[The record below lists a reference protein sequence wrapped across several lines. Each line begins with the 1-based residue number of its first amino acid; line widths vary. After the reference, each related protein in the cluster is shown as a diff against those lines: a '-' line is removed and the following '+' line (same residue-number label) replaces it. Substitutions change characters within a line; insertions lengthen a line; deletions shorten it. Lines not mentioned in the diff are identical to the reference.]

1 MKEFQEE
8 NLFKGAA
15 QSQGFA
21 PMQAPDTSRFLRENM
36 AQVDQN
42 FAKIQSQQQA
52 TLDAKLQKQLKTLE
66 AFGQF
71 STKAME
77 FAQTMGK
84 AYVDSQIAEGHIKAL
99 SLGKE
104 NNFGIPLE
112 KEQQFNQVVAEEEKG
127 LPVLAKA
134 AQEVGQNG
142 GSPEAIEYIKSL
154 SHYQR
159 IGASRAY
166 FANKGKGYQDYLN
179 NFALRKDV
187 RIPKP
192 AQLGGGFATP
202 QEAANDPNLRQSF
215 LATAERLYLNEVV
228 GISRD
233 NNPTGVSA
241 KPLYE
246 AMSEAT
252 DTWLK
257 VARRNQAIRDS
268 ETRQFNAE
276 EILKGGGSFSA
287 FINEIT
293 GTYDSDGR
301 QLTRSDA
308 ITRLEEITERERSE
322 GRAEL
327 YSRWDTEIVEGDES
341 GKTFR
346 QRFANRLDGSKGLD
360 SRIEDIQRRER
371 ALAEEADAQQMR
383 DLQTYFQNIVKERI
397 ASGKPPLTDGQIDEI
412 RRGYMAQTG
421 KPASAFNWLT
431 EYQTV
436 EEQDAEKEGK
446 ALLAK
451 RRDRGYL
458 IESDLRNV
466 TQATYDK
473 FISIVQ
479 EDKVKAEL
487 PKNYATDANR
497 LINALTDQHFNIA
510 DGAAPKTPEWEDMA
524 RRARD
529 KYSAYVNEGIDAGME
544 QHVAQRE
551 ALDRLRENFA
561 AGTYTKDP
569 TITPNTQYLQ
579 KLKSARLTMSQ
590 RPDLD
595 KYVIANTNAEI
606 QQLVAYTKGQA
617 DIPKLYY
624 DLARNQRN
632 LTAWDIAA
640 AQFRAAGYG
649 QLTRGPKKV
658 AADLQDPD
666 VQAILR
672 YKPNQNRLNRAQS
685 QSFNGSG
692 SFERPASVTYES
704 PSGQP
709 GVDLYFPSKR
719 FPAVLGGVV
728 KDVSRQGGPGTGYG
742 NYVVIESTDP
752 LTGKKVDVLY
762 GHLADNSVTV
772 RPGQT
777 INPGQIIGQQGGTG
791 RVVSADGTI
800 ASIDF
805 LAPRGAGSKD
815 MTPYSNFDR
824 LRRYV
829 VQNLQR
835 GGGSPA
841 SDGPTGNRNADGY
854 LKRLAYLETRIRNIP
869 NEQGSGALGFFQAK
883 DAFDQE
889 AVSASGGI
897 SPRDPDYN
905 KAAKATWAWI
915 QRYVPDAAKAIRER
929 RFNEADRLLRSTWP
943 SLPFGSQAQADAVQK
958 EARRYL
964 N

>member
-8 NLFKGAA
+8 NLFQGAA

-52 TLDAKLQKQLKTLE
+52 ALDAKLQKQLKTLE

-77 FAQTMGK
+77 FATTMGK

-99 SLGKE
+99 SLGRE
-104 NNFGIPLE
+104 NNFGVPVE
-112 KEQQFNQVVAEEEKG
+112 QEQQFNQVVAEEEKG

-134 AQEVGQNG
+134 AQEAGQNG

-371 ALAEEADAQQMR
+371 ALEDEQETEELKDIRRNFEAVVRDRAQR
-383 DLQTYFQNIVKERI
+383 GE
-397 ASGKPPLTDGQIDEI
+397 PPLTEGQIDLMLKAD
-412 RRGYMAQTG
+412 MAKTG
-421 KPASAFNWLT
+421 KGP
-431 EYQTV
+431 EYFPWYKNYITQ
-436 EEQDAEKEGK
+436 EDQDAEKEEK
-446 ALLAK
+446 DLLRI

-466 TQATYDK
+466 SQATYTK
-473 FISIVQ
+473 FLSMVQ
-479 EDKVKAEL
+479 EDKTKAEL
-487 PKNYATDANR
+487 PKNYASDANR
-497 LINALTDQHFNIA
+497 LINSLTDHHFNVVE
-510 DGAAPKTPEWEDMA
+510 GAAPKTPEWEDMA

-529 KYSAYVNEGIDAGME
+529 KYSVYVNEGIDAGMDPYN
-544 QHVAQRE
+544 AQQE
-551 ALDRLRENFA
+551 ALKRVRENFA

-569 TITPNTQYLQ
+569 AVTPNTQYLQ

-606 QQLVAYTKGQA
+606 QQLVAYTEGQA
-617 DIPKLYY
+617 EIPKLYF
-624 DLARNQRN
+624 DLAKNQRN

-649 QLTRGPKKV
+649 ELTKSPKQKAV
-658 AADLQDPD
+658 DSLDPD

-672 YKPNQNRLNRAQS
+672 YKPNQNRLRRAQTG
-685 QSFNGSG
+685 SFNTQTSSLTSPILKRAADIVSNYESAGSG
-692 SFERPASVTYES
+692 GYN
-704 PSGQP
+704 
-709 GVDLYFPSKR
+709 
-719 FPAVLGGVV
+719 AVN
-728 KDVSRQGGPGTGYG
+728 QGG
-742 NYVVIESTDP
+742 E
-752 LTGKKVDVLY
+752 
-762 GHLADNSVTV
+762 A
-772 RPGQT
+772 
-777 INPGQIIGQQGGTG
+777 GGTKIPAGFYSGDFRKMPQHGG
-791 RVVSADGTI
+791 RDLTSLTIGEIMDLQADPGGSRMSNAEWVKQGKLHAVGRYQFIGSTLKGLVQRLGI
-800 ASIDF
+800 
-805 LAPRGAGSKD
+805 PRNAKF
-815 MTPYSNFDR
+815 TPELQDR
-824 LRRYV
+824 LF
-829 VQNLQR
+829 L
-835 GGGSPA
+835 SL
-841 SDGPTGNRNADGY
+841 
-854 LKRLAYLETRIRNIP
+854 LK
-869 NEQGSGALGFFQAK
+869 
-883 DAFDQE
+883 
-889 AVSASGGI
+889 SGGLGQWI
-897 SPRDPDYN
+897 GPARYATAEE
-905 KAAKATWAWI
+905 KALI
-915 QRYVPDAAKAIRER
+915 
-929 RFNEADRLLRSTWP
+929 N
-943 SLPFGSQAQADAVQK
+943 QARAQ
-958 EARRYL
+958 L
-964 N
+964 